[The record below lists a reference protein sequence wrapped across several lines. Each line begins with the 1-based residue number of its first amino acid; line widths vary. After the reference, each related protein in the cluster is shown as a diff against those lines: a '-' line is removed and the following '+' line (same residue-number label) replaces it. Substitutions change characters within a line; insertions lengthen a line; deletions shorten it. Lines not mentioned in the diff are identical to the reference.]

1 MEIDVRPSKKKKK
14 RERENRKGRR
24 KTEKGGFSPAFAI
37 MLERNNVFEE
47 SRTREV
53 IKRANKNHVP
63 WHMSWNAIFDSWKRG
78 EKREKK
84 KKKKRSWK
92 RRRKRRWRTMLRKII
107 TRSAHAGIDSPVFC
121 ARHLSARSNSA
132 VNFLDAWPPSESTR
146 ILLARPIIAPLFASL
161 NTSYAV
167 IISPRGFFL
176 SFFPL
181 LVFFFFFTSRIFQ
194 RDTLRPLSVLFCAS
208 EKPSRQRW

>member
-1 MEIDVRPSKKKKK
+1 MK
-14 RERENRKGRR
+14 RDFRFLETRREERK
-24 KTEKGGFSPAFAI
+24 
-37 MLERNNVFEE
+37 
-47 SRTREV
+47 
-53 IKRANKNHVP
+53 
-63 WHMSWNAIFDSWKRG
+63 
-78 EKREKK
+78 KK

-181 LVFFFFFTSRIFQ
+181 LVFFFFFHVSNLPTRYVTSIIRVV
-194 RDTLRPLSVLFCAS
+194 LRERKTVAS
-208 EKPSRQRW
+208 AMISFKAKKKKKKK

>member
-1 MEIDVRPSKKKKK
+1 MTYVVK
-14 RERENRKGRR
+14 RDFRFLETRREERK
-24 KTEKGGFSPAFAI
+24 
-37 MLERNNVFEE
+37 
-47 SRTREV
+47 
-53 IKRANKNHVP
+53 
-63 WHMSWNAIFDSWKRG
+63 
-78 EKREKK
+78 KK

-92 RRRKRRWRTMLRKII
+92 RRRRRRWRTMLRKII

-181 LVFFFFFTSRIFQ
+181 LVFFFFSRLESSNAIRYVHYPCCFA
-194 RDTLRPLSVLFCAS
+194 RAKNRRVSDDKF
-208 EKPSRQRW
+208 